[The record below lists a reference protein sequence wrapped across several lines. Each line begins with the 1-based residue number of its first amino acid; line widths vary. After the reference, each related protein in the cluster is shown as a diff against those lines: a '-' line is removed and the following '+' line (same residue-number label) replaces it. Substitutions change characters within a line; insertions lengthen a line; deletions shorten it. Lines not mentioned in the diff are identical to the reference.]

1 MAFSRHHSGS
11 AGVTGASHTS
21 GCCCWGSHI
30 PAPPPGSCAHLVL
43 QSLAKETSFL
53 ADGMGGMWD
62 VGQGGG
68 WLSAGAEDA
77 PMGAHAPSGWV
88 QHPEVM
94 VPPMALG

>member
-1 MAFSRHHSGS
+1 
-11 AGVTGASHTS
+11 
-21 GCCCWGSHI
+21 
-30 PAPPPGSCAHLVL
+30 
-43 QSLAKETSFL
+43 
-53 ADGMGGMWD
+53 MWD

-94 VPPMALG
+94 VLPMAPG